1 MVVTTSFLGADLQ
14 NDPRHAFHGN
24 AHRRQYVHVVQG
36 IPSVHVSKRL
46 LIKSGIIPLCI
57 IPYAWACLGSNCIQG
72 STFSRIIMGDIK
84 GVDSLRQEVWRWSGQ
99 DAARDEALAAAMAAL
114 AHHEEAEVPW
124 DWLERAW
131 ILACFL
137 VSLWVGRRQLCRRAR
152 RQLRWWRRRQAPS
165 TDVEVGVIEDGP
177 PPEEGVV
184 VLQAPA
190 QHAVEEAASNAAAA
204 AAPAWGASLRGWL
217 RGPQPAPSDAAV

>member
-1 MVVTTSFLGADLQ
+1 MLTTSFLGANLQ

-57 IPYAWACLGSNCIQG
+57 SPYAWACLGSNCKQVPSFYRINMGENQG
-72 STFSRIIMGDIK
+72 L
-84 GVDSLRQEVWRWSGQ
+84 DSLRQEVWRWSGQ

-131 ILACFL
+131 ILGCIL
-137 VSLWVGRRQLCRRAR
+137 VSAWMGRRQLCRRAR
-152 RQLRWWRRRQAPS
+152 RQLRRWRRRQAPS
-165 TDVEVGVIEDGP
+165 TDVEIGVSENGP

-184 VLQAPA
+184 VLEAPA
-190 QHAVEEAASNAAAA
+190 QHEVEEAASDV

-217 RGPQPAPSDAAV
+217 RGPQPAPSDDAV